1 MTHQKWGSL
10 DAILEAGC
18 PLGGCYH
25 RDKLKWCHTVTSITI
40 TIIFAMHTHSL
51 LGKMHTYT

>member
-1 MTHQKWGSL
+1 M
-10 DAILEAGC
+10 EAA
-18 PLGGCYH
+18 YH
-25 RDKLKWCHTVTSITI
+25 RDKLKWYHTVTSITI